1 MRLPRKESSKV
12 EEILWVTFACLDS
25 VAEAEGGPFWT
36 NQALRLS
43 SSFLLSSL
51 PSFAA
56 AADAF
61 VVFLPRVV
69 FVKIIAVAVAVQLF
83 VAVPL
88 YWPFHYFVWQ
98 YLLHYLLLC
107 LHQVVHFEEVLCATQ
122 IGCLYRQF
130 RYHPYHCFYTPF
142 AAI

>member
-1 MRLPRKESSKV
+1 MKLIGAVSTNYVIKLRIYDLIKNVKV
-12 EEILWVTFACLDS
+12 D
-25 VAEAEGGPFWT
+25 
-36 NQALRLS
+36 LS
-43 SSFLLSSL
+43 NCDRSIDIVVEVKQQQLSLLSYL
-51 PSFAA
+51 G
-56 AADAF
+56 DAF